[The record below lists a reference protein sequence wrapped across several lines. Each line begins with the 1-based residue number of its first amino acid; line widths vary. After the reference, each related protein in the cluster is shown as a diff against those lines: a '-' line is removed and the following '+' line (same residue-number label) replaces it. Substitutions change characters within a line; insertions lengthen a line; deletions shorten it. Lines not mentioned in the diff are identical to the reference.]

1 MKSLVRV
8 LFRLKT
14 EVALAVLGAVVG
26 VHLAMLIA
34 PVAVVLAAVLAG
46 LATGAGIAVL
56 TRSGELTLAWSC
68 PRLDALG
75 LRSDSRAAPW
85 AILRAAEA
93 TLAALEH
100 EGGAYREFFPEA
112 RANLLKS
119 AYRVLDANGLRLR
132 AERALRD
139 APPGVARQHLERQCL
154 RADQELLELTR
165 MLQELRA
172 RLVAA
177 TAPMPR
183 VDDAQAGLRALEQ
196 QTGALAEAIDH
207 VRVGGPR

>member
-14 EVALAVLGAVVG
+14 EVALSMLGAVVG
-26 VHLAMLIA
+26 VHLAMMRSPEFA
-34 PVAVVLAAVLAG
+34 VLAAVLAG

-56 TRSGELTLAWSC
+56 TRSDELTLAWNC

-75 LRSDSRAAPW
+75 LRSDSRDAPW

-100 EGGAYREFFPEA
+100 EGGAYREFFPDA

-154 RADQELLELTR
+154 RADQELL
-165 MLQELRA
+165 
-172 RLVAA
+172 
-177 TAPMPR
+177 
-183 VDDAQAGLRALEQ
+183 
-196 QTGALAEAIDH
+196 
-207 VRVGGPR
+207 

>member
-14 EVALAVLGAVVG
+14 EVALAALGAAVG
-26 VHLAMLIA
+26 VHLAVFQA
-34 PVAVVLAAVLAG
+34 PAYAVLAALVAG
-46 LATGAGIAVL
+46 LAAGAGMAVL
-56 TRSGELTLAWSC
+56 TRSGELALAWNC

-75 LRSDSRAAPW
+75 LRSDSRDAPW
-85 AILRAAEA
+85 AILRAAET
-93 TLAALEH
+93 TLAALDH

-112 RANLLKS
+112 RGNLLKS

-132 AERALRD
+132 AERALRE
-139 APPGVARQHLERQCL
+139 APPGVARQHLERQRL

-165 MLQELRA
+165 MLHELRA

-183 VDDAQAGLRALEQ
+183 VDDAAPGLRALEQ